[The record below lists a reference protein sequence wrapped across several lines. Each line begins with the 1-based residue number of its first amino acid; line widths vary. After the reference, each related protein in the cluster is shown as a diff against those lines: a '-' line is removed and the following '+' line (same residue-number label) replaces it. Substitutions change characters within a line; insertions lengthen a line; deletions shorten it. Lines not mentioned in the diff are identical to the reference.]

1 MHSCAHYNSITVFYL
16 KKRFIFKQGISAWS
30 FYGKRK
36 ESTGV
41 RVTEEITSSSDSESN
56 SDEDQEVIFSQNE
69 IEAVSEGSSD
79 KEDESSDDEDE
90 EMDHSTKSKQA
101 KGFSWRKQ
109 GFEHQ
114 STAAISEFSVPDELS
129 LRSYFAQLFD
139 DDLFQHIAEQTN
151 LYSCQLIG
159 ASINTTV
166 DEIKSFVGI
175 KLIMGVVRMPSMDDY
190 WAEDTRYAKI
200 ANVMSVKRFKCLSR
214 FIHFQD
220 NQTSDPTQDQLCKVT
235 RVLEH
240 IRKRCLEIESENK
253 FSIDETMVPYKGT
266 KAGSLRQ
273 YLPSKPH
280 HWGFKIFVRADIS
293 GIVYDFLTY
302 TGKSTFGTGQ
312 GPAKELGVGAN
323 VVIQLCKT
331 IKNPLE
337 CVVDFDNF
345 FTSLPLIVHLKESLG
360 LRSLGTNRKNRLK
373 GYTLEDDRALL
384 RQGRGSYD
392 YRVDNEAEVAVV
404 KWSDNKAVTLA
415 SSCAAISP
423 LKEVRRFSRQ
433 ERRRVAVPCP
443 NIVSQYNVHMGGV
456 DLADMMVALYRTPAK
471 SHRWYLGLFWQMA
484 DIAINNGWLL
494 YRRDVKSIGVQ
505 KHKKLKVFRLE
516 VADAL
521 IHSGKKKGR
530 PSKGGEEN
538 MHSPTR
544 CIQSGSLPSIHRLKG
559 RCRLCPEGQTTI
571 YCTKCGVR
579 LCIVTGK
586 NPRNCFQFK
595 CTADSELLLSL

>member
-1 MHSCAHYNSITVFYL
+1 M
-16 KKRFIFKQGISAWS
+16 
-30 FYGKRK
+30 
-36 ESTGV
+36 
-41 RVTEEITSSSDSESN
+41 RVIEEIPASSSDSESD
-56 SDEDQEVIFSQNE
+56 SDEDQEVIFSQHE
-69 IEAVSEGSSD
+69 LDAVSEGSSD
-79 KEDESSDDEDE
+79 EDESSDQEDE
-90 EMDHSTKSKQA
+90 EMDHSAKSKRA
-101 KGFSWRKQ
+101 KGFSWRKKR
-109 GFEHQ
+109 FEHQ
-114 STAAISEFSVPDELS
+114 STAAASVFSAPDELS
-129 LRSYFAQLFD
+129 SPRSYFAQFFD
-139 DDLFQHIAEQTN
+139 DDLFQLIAEQTN

-200 ANVMSVKRFKCLSR
+200 TNVMSVKRFKCLSR

-220 NQTSDPTQDQLCKVT
+220 NQTSEPSQDRLCKVT
-235 RVLEH
+235 PVLEH
-240 IRKRCLEIESENK
+240 VRKKCLEIESENK
-253 FSIDETMVPYKGT
+253 FSIDEMMVPYKGT

-280 HWGFKIFVRADIS
+280 HWGFKIFVRAGVS

-302 TGKSTFGTGQ
+302 TGKSTFGTDQ

-331 IKNPLE
+331 IKNPSE
-337 CVVDFDNF
+337 CVVYFDNF

-360 LRSLGTNRKNRLK
+360 LRSLGTIRKNRLK
-373 GYTLEDDRALL
+373 GCTLEDDRALL
-384 RQGRGSYD
+384 RQGRGSFD

-423 LKEVRRFSRQ
+423 LKEVRRFSRE

-456 DLADMMVALYRTPAK
+456 DLADMMVALYRTPAR

-494 YRRDVKSIGVQ
+494 YRRDAKSIGVQ
-505 KHKKLKVFRLE
+505 KHKKLKEFRLE

-538 MHSPTR
+538 VHSPTR
-544 CIQSGSLPSIHRLKG
+544 CIQRPTTQRPMADVRLDQVDHFPAFTDKG

-586 NPRNCFQFK
+586 NPRNCFQVFHK
-595 CTADSELLLSL
+595 K